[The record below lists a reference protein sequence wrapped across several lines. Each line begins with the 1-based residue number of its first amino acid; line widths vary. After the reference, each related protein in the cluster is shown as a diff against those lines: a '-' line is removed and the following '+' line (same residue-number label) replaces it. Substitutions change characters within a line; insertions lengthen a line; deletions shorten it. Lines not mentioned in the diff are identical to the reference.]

1 MSEKYIF
8 RKKISHFIS
17 LFLFCF
23 ILVLSLKK
31 FSNLTFNSN
40 KSLISIPLERCV
52 PPSVNFAKVSKDLK
66 DSKAYCT
73 LDNLLFDSDGKM
85 IYFYHLK
92 ECKFS
97 NPSEIIKKQD
107 IELDR
112 LNGAYKVIKIY
123 CKNS

>member
-1 MSEKYIF
+1 MNARYVF
-8 RKKISHFIS
+8 KKMPLFIS

-23 ILVLSLKK
+23 ILLLSLKR
-31 FSNLTFNSN
+31 FSSFTFNSN

-52 PPSVNFAKVSKDLK
+52 PPSVDFAEVKRQLK
-66 DSKAYCT
+66 DADAYCS
-73 LDNLLFDSDGKM
+73 LDNLLFGGNGKM
-85 IYFYHLK
+85 VYFYFLK

-97 NPSEIIKKQD
+97 KPSEIIKKQD

>member
-1 MSEKYIF
+1 MNERYIF
-8 RKKISHFIS
+8 KKMPLFIS

-23 ILVLSLKK
+23 ILFLSLKK
-31 FSNLTFNSN
+31 FQSLAFNSN
-40 KSLISIPLERCV
+40 KSLISIPLEKCV
-52 PPSVNFAKVSKDLK
+52 PSSVNFAEVKSQLE
-66 DSKAYCT
+66 DSKAYCS
-73 LDNLLFDSDGKM
+73 LDNLLFDGNGKM
-85 IYFYHLK
+85 IYFYYLK

-97 NPSEIIKKQD
+97 EPSEIIKKQD